1 MKFKLPLFSA
11 LVSLFFIYSLF
22 VYTGGTEISPG
33 AENAGPLAVNGKL
46 LWQKHNCISC
56 HQLYGLGGYIG
67 PDLTTVIEKK
77 GEAYA
82 KAFILNGTQRM
93 PNFHLTE
100 EEARSLVEYL
110 AYVNSTAVTYQ
121 LSSH

>member
-1 MKFKLPLFSA
+1 MNLKLPLFSA
-11 LVSLFFIYSLF
+11 LSGLFFIYSLF
-22 VYTGGTEISPG
+22 VYTGGTELSP
-33 AENAGPLAVNGKL
+33 ELAKTSASVVNGKL

-67 PDLTTVIEKK
+67 PDLTTVTSKK
-77 GEAYA
+77 GEPYA

-100 EEARSLVEYL
+100 EEAQSLVEYL
-110 AYVNSTAVTYQ
+110 GYVNSTAVSYN
-121 LSSH
+121 LNSN